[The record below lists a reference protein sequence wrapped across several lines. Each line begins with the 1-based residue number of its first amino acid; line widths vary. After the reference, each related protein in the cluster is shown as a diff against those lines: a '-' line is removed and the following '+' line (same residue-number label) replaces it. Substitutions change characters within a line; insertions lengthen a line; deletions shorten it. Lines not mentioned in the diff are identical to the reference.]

1 MTFVLRTTLAIS
13 LLMHLLLV
21 SLITS
26 RSGLIE
32 TASVSQGE
40 ASSPNLLASLRT
52 GEQSVVPPASIS
64 HISATEQAKSGSVA
78 ANSGVRRKAASVRS
92 TANSGKNSWRGD
104 SLESI
109 AAKAGSQDAV
119 SDINEEIVTRYR
131 LALAREIRLR
141 KKGLLWEYDKLPG
154 GEVLLSVNFGAKSG
168 VPELMLVRSSGQD
181 MLDQQVMVMVSK
193 VLSDSPL
200 PEYLKGRAF
209 RMSLLVGS
217 VVE

>member
-64 HISATEQAKSGSVA
+64 HISATAQAKSGSVA

-109 AAKAGSQDAV
+109 AAKADSQDAV